1 MYTDSESHTQR
12 LLKAAGVGLWDWNLQ
27 TNELYFSP
35 EWKRQLGFDE
45 HELADVFESW
55 SDRLHPDDRHAAVT
69 AASEFHAGIRARY
82 DVEFRLRHKDGSYRW
97 ILAQAD
103 IRRDASGIP

>member
-82 DVEFRLRHKDGSYRW
+82 DVEFRLSHKD
-97 ILAQAD
+97 
-103 IRRDASGIP
+103 